1 MEVEFLRC
9 TYTYSHSSPVPLN
22 LLVTLVTTRQVYIF
36 LPYFIINYSGLTQY
50 NMILQYTQEI
60 CKGLANNVK

>member
-1 MEVEFLRC
+1 MEVEFLS
-9 TYTYSHSSPVPLN
+9 TYILSLSYSPVPLN

-50 NMILQYTQEI
+50 NVILQYTQEI